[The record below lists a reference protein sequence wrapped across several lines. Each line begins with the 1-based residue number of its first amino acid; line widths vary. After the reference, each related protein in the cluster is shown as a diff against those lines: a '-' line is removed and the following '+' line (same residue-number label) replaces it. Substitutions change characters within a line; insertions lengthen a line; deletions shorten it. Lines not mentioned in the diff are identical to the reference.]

1 MPIEVNKTNLDMTDI
16 LPEAQQ
22 LVNAEFETSNPAC
35 SPKSLAAL
43 KTFAI
48 LRFVPSHRESE
59 IKNLAFSS
67 GILFFFLIKTVL
79 VTMNFTVW
87 YFLVVFTCTNLS
99 GSGPQLGYE

>member
-67 GILFFFLIKTVL
+67 GILFFF
-79 VTMNFTVW
+79 
-87 YFLVVFTCTNLS
+87 
-99 GSGPQLGYE
+99 